1 MKAHNHAWKK
11 RLKGLFAWK
20 EEDPRRRNNF
30 TLGLHAEISVR
41 VVPKKRRFSTE
52 LKMARDKNKNAIW
65 APLLSLLGLISSRRG
80 DQDTKAR
87 NAFIHRACLTLRALF
102 ALAFA
107 RRLKNAKKYNVSS
120 HPVIP
125 NIFHL
130 NFTVIKPLK
139 MKHDVN
145 YWLQPE
151 LENTIDL
158 ICLAPGGYSW
168 EFLVGCADRFFRSCP
183 YFRPKNIIFYRQ
195 FLDLASTIRTR
206 FQTWRRSQNASLHV
220 QIKQKLCHHCWD

>member
-1 MKAHNHAWKK
+1 MLEKK
-11 RLKGLFAWK
+11 RLKGLFAWR

-139 MKHDVN
+139 TKHDVN
-145 YWLQPE
+145 Y
-151 LENTIDL
+151 
-158 ICLAPGGYSW
+158 
-168 EFLVGCADRFFRSCP
+168 
-183 YFRPKNIIFYRQ
+183 
-195 FLDLASTIRTR
+195 
-206 FQTWRRSQNASLHV
+206 
-220 QIKQKLCHHCWD
+220 

>member
-1 MKAHNHAWKK
+1 MEGGRSQKAEQLYVGFTCRNFGPCGAQ
-11 RLKGLFAWK
+11 
-20 EEDPRRRNNF
+20 EE
-30 TLGLHAEISVR
+30 E
-41 VVPKKRRFSTE
+41 FSTE

-80 DQDTKAR
+80 DQDTKTR

-145 YWLQPE
+145 Y
-151 LENTIDL
+151 
-158 ICLAPGGYSW
+158 
-168 EFLVGCADRFFRSCP
+168 
-183 YFRPKNIIFYRQ
+183 
-195 FLDLASTIRTR
+195 
-206 FQTWRRSQNASLHV
+206 
-220 QIKQKLCHHCWD
+220 